1 MLSITALHIAY
12 LRPDQSE
19 DYVLKAERHR
29 FIALPL
35 IRSALAELNKEN
47 CHALYACSHLI
58 VKYAFACP
66 QLPGSLVF
74 SPGAGMLSEFV
85 PLLRGAFSLHDH
97 CLPWLADGPFGNII
111 EVPLEPSP
119 SFRENPEDGRL
130 AALVPLFSDG
140 SEDSLVCLEALNTLR
155 RVSAMIANP
164 RQTMATKTLIYSWP
178 VQVPQDYMVLM
189 SEREPRA
196 IVILA
201 HYCVLLKMID
211 YFWFMDGC
219 AARVLSQCRNELTDQ
234 WEQYIEWPLSIVGE
248 PRDRG

>member
-1 MLSITALHIAY
+1 MLSVTALHIAY

-19 DYVLKAERHR
+19 DYILKAERHH

-35 IRSALAELNKEN
+35 IRSGLAELNEDN
-47 CHALYACSHLI
+47 CHALYACSHLV

-74 SPGAGMLSEFV
+74 SSGAGTLSEFV

-97 CLPWLADGPFGNII
+97 CLPWLAAGPLSNII
-111 EVPLEPSP
+111 EKALDPSP
-119 SFRENPEDGRL
+119 SFSESPDDARL

-140 SEDSLVCLEALNTLR
+140 SEDSLACHEALNTLR
-155 RVSAMIANP
+155 RVFAMIATP
-164 RQTMATKTLIYSWP
+164 SQTMSTKTLIYSWA
-178 VQVPQDYMVLM
+178 VQVPQAYMVLM

-201 HYCVLLKMID
+201 HYCVLLNMID
-211 YFWFMDGC
+211 SFWFMDGC
-219 AARVLSQCRNELTDQ
+219 AARVLSQCRSDLSQQ
-234 WEQYIEWPLSIVGE
+234 WDPYIEWPFSIVGE
-248 PRDRG
+248 PPGRE